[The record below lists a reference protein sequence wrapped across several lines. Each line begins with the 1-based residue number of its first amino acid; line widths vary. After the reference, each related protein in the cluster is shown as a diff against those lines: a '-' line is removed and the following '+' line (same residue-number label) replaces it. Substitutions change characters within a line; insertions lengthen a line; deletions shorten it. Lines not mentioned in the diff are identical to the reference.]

1 MKYLVIGPGGM
12 GIFTLV
18 GYLKRIENQLV
29 DVQEISGSSAGA
41 IITLF
46 LSMGMSIDEI
56 YNNMLSVDISK
67 LVKMRLGS
75 FFSKFGLIDLG
86 PIRKKLVNIC
96 GKDPTFSELGTTI
109 FISAFCL
116 NTGET
121 VYFSKNSHPD
131 MKVIDAVCMSMA
143 IPLIFTSV
151 KYQEHT
157 YVDGATKEHVPLSP
171 FVDKKPHE
179 ITCIKMNINSV
190 YRENINNP
198 KDYLECLV
206 RSSLQTKPEYKRKD
220 IDINTVEIDIDETSL
235 FNFNMSYEDKI
246 KLYNTGY
253 SSRE

>member
-29 DVQEISGSSAGA
+29 DVKEISGSSAGA
-41 IITLF
+41 IISLF

-75 FFSKFGLIDLG
+75 FFSKFGLIDLE
-86 PIRKKLVNIC
+86 PIRKKLINIC
-96 GKDPTFSELGTTI
+96 GKDPTFNELNMTI

-143 IPLIFTSV
+143 IPLIFTSI

-171 FVDKKPHE
+171 FIDKKVHE
-179 ITCIKMNINSV
+179 ITCLKLNINSV

-198 KDYLECLV
+198 KEYLECLV
-206 RSSLQTKPEYKRKD
+206 RSSLQTKPEYNNRV
-220 IDINTVEIDIDETSL
+220 INTIEIDIDETTL

-246 KLYNTGY
+246 KLFNIGY
-253 SSRE
+253 SSRK

>member
-18 GYLKRIENQLV
+18 GYLKRIENQLI
-29 DVQEISGSSAGA
+29 DVKEISGSSAGA
-41 IITLF
+41 IISLF

-67 LVKMRLGS
+67 LVKIHLGS
-75 FFSKFGLIDLG
+75 FFSKFGLIDLE
-86 PIRKKLVNIC
+86 PIRKKLRNIC
-96 GKDPTFSELGTTI
+96 GKDPTFSELDMTI

-121 VYFSKNSHPD
+121 VYFSKNSHPN

-157 YVDGATKEHVPLSP
+157 YVDGATKEHVPFSP
-171 FVDKKPHE
+171 FVDKKVHE
-179 ITCIKMNINSV
+179 ITCLKLNINSI

-198 KDYLECLV
+198 REYLECLV
-206 RSSLQTKPEYKRKD
+206 RSSLQTKPEYNNKG
-220 IDINTVEIDIDETSL
+220 INTIEIDIDETTL

-246 KLYNTGY
+246 KLFNIGY